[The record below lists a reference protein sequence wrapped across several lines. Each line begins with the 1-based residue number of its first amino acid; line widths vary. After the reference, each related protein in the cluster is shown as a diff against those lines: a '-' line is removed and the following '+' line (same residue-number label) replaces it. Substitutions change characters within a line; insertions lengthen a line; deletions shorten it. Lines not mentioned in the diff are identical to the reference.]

1 MEAGQ
6 KFGSMFT
13 VDEMIEIM
21 NLQVIDAREVKP
33 EVDEELVTDFIMKC
47 GYSEA
52 EAYKAARN
60 VAKYDNI

>member
-1 MEAGQ
+1 MKAGE

-13 VDEMIEIM
+13 IDEMIDII

-33 EVDEELVTDFIMKC
+33 AVDEELVTDFIMKC